1 MNVPPLRIIF
11 AFYIYGIYNIYTCN
25 FCVEIINYLH
35 RKNSMVNRQI
45 IYIGKLIGSW
55 IRTGVYYEILFE
67 VKLD

>member
-1 MNVPPLRIIF
+1 MCHRYELCLRF
-11 AFYIYGIYNIYTCN
+11 IYTGIYTCN